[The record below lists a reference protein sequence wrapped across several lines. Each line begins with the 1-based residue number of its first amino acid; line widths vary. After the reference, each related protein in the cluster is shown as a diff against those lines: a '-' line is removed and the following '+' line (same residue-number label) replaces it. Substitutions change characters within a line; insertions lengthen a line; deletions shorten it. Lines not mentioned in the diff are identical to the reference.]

1 MQKLGDG
8 DFSYLAQY
16 LHLIGLHARFYT
28 CKKLEVGFS
37 TQFSYLWITDQIKYK
52 QVAQQVKV
60 FGYEP
65 HIY

>member
-16 LHLIGLHARFYT
+16 LPLIGLHARFYT
-28 CKKLEVGFS
+28 HKKHSIL
-37 TQFSYLWITDQIKYK
+37 YLWITDQIKYK
-52 QVAQQVKV
+52 QVKV